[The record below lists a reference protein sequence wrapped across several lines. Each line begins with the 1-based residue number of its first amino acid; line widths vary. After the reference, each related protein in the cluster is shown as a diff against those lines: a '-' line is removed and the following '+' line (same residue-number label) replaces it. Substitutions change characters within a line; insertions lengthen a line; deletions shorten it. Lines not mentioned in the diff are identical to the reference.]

1 MMAIFMFNEFPRFP
15 FSCYLSLVRL
25 FPPRTSNM
33 RTSHAEMRVN
43 IVLLFSERHS
53 RDHTHTHTHTA
64 ATAQREKEAATG
76 LEPLKHTRCYR
87 QTNSART
94 RQDNLSFEV
103 SSSFSLYGT
112 NRKKKRRVP
121 LEKFW
126 WRREFKWRIKKPIA
140 TRIRPSELAL
150 SLWRICRVAF
160 AIGSEKEARIAPF
173 ALYACVPIY

>member
-1 MMAIFMFNEFPRFP
+1 MNFLDFV
-15 FSCYLSLVRL
+15 SLVICL
-25 FPPRTSNM
+25 LSACFPLALQIWGRAMQKCEWILYYSSVSDT
-33 RTSHAEMRVN
+33 HA
-43 IVLLFSERHS
+43 I
-53 RDHTHTHTHTA
+53 THTHTHTA